1 MTMTLDELLKIPSR
15 PTTQDDVA
23 SGVAPPTIGE
33 RLAELIYKNGK
44 RIEITSWGVIEIGGL
59 YGEMGL
65 HQNEA
70 FELLYLS
77 GLVRGF
83 GVATDLPGI
92 EKDVIRWIEK
102 EWKRVEDTLV
112 KREET

>member
-1 MTMTLDELLKIPSR
+1 MTLDDLLNLPSH
-15 PTTQDDVA
+15 PSQDL
-23 SGVAPPTIGE
+23 APPTIGE
-33 RLAELIYKNGK
+33 RLAELIYKNGQQ
-44 RIEITSWGVIEIGGL
+44 IEITSWGVIEIGGL

-83 GVATDLPGI
+83 GLASDLPGI
-92 EKDVIRWIEK
+92 EKQVIAWIRT
-102 EWKRVEDTLV
+102 EWQRVEASLAH
-112 KREET
+112 RGETE

>member
-1 MTMTLDELLKIPSR
+1 MTLDELLKIPSR

-23 SGVAPPTIGE
+23 SGMAPPTIGE

-44 RIEITSWGVIEIGGL
+44 RIEITSWGVIEFGGL
-59 YGEMGL
+59 YGEYGL

-77 GLVRGF
+77 GLARGF
-83 GVATDLPGI
+83 VLGSGGAIV
-92 EKDVIRWIEK
+92 EKQVMAWIEA
-102 EWKRVEDTLV
+102 EWARVESTL
-112 KREET
+112 KQGAADG